1 MMKGSKPGFTLI
13 EIMVATAIA
22 ILIVGAVYASF
33 RTSLKVYQKD
43 QTRLVMLQRCRGT
56 LDKIAKDLNNFFY
69 VNGDE
74 QFTLLTQDYADPE
87 TTMDQDMISFV
98 SIVEPDIKRY
108 LAQQEDTTLRLTE
121 SEETENQLPSDLARI
136 TYVVSKS
143 LNNQDVNSL
152 LRIQTTELDPEEINS
167 IISEMQ
173 TLSRSEELKEM
184 VEESVIAEY
193 ISGFNIRYYDGTDWV
208 DEWDMSEQNSL
219 PKAIEI
225 TLSVTDADVKMVDLT
240 DRATTLTQ
248 AIVVNLPFSG
258 SQDTQSATTPSTG
271 QVQAQ

>member
-1 MMKGSKPGFTLI
+1 MKDLKPGFTLI

-43 QTRLVMLQRCRGT
+43 QTRLVMLQRCRAT

-69 VNGDE
+69 VEGDE

-87 TTMDQDMISFV
+87 TAMDQDMISFV

-108 LAQQEDTTLRLTE
+108 LAQQESTTSRLSE
-121 SEETENQLPSDLARI
+121 SEETGNQLPSDLARI

-143 LNNQDVNSL
+143 LNNENVNSL
-152 LRIQTTELDPEEINS
+152 LRIQTTELDPEEINNT
-167 IISEMQ
+167 ISEMQ

-184 VEESVIAEY
+184 MRESMVAEY

-219 PKAIEI
+219 PRAIEI
-225 TLSVTDADVKMVDLT
+225 TLTVTDADVKVVDPT
-240 DRATTLTQ
+240 NRKTTLTQ
-248 AIVVNLPFSG
+248 AIVVNLPFSR
-258 SQDTQSATTPSTG
+258 SQAAQASAASSTG
-271 QVQAQ
+271 QVQTQ